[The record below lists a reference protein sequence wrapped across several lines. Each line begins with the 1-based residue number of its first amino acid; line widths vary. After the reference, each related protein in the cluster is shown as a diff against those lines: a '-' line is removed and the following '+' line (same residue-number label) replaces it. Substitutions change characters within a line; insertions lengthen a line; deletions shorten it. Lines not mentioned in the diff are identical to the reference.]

1 MRRFDYGMDNRNIS
15 KITVVG
21 SGSSGNSYILD
32 CGDDK
37 LIIELGVDIQKVFK
51 VLDYDI
57 DNVVGCLVTHI
68 HKDHSAYIT
77 HALRHAL
84 PIYSCEEV
92 VKKYKQVNLLKLGEK
107 VQIGRFKVQPIEV
120 PHSCQCYA
128 YLIEHN
134 AIGRMLFATD
144 CKHFCYKIK
153 NLNHIFIEA
162 NWDEELVVDSLCRD
176 EEIRSRYCNHME
188 IQSTLQALRNNFNSN
203 LQNICLIHLSGGNAN
218 PKMFKDMV
226 RGSLGFDNVFI
237 ADKGVEIPLQ
247 LSEF

>member
-1 MRRFDYGMDNRNIS
+1 MRRLYYGMDNRNIS

-21 SGSSGNSYILD
+21 SGSSGNAYILHCD
-32 CGDDK
+32 NEK
-37 LIIELGVDIQKVFK
+37 LIIELGVDFN
-51 VLDYDI
+51 DI
-57 DNVVGCLVTHI
+57 LKSLSHKIDDVVACLVTHG
-68 HKDHSAYIT
+68 HLDHSKYIT
-77 HALRHAL
+77 HAIAHAL

-92 VKKYKQVNLLKLGEK
+92 ANKYKRVHLLKLGEK
-107 VQIGRFKVQPIEV
+107 VQIGGFRVQPIEV

-144 CKHFCYKIK
+144 CKHFGYKIK

-162 NWDEELVVDSLCRD
+162 NWDEELVVDALCRD
-176 EEIRSRYCNHME
+176 EEIRSRYRNHME
-188 IQSTLQALRNNFNSN
+188 IRSTLQALRNNFNSN
-203 LQNICLIHLSGGNAN
+203 LQNICLIHLSGGNSH
-218 PKMFKDMV
+218 PKMFKEMV

-237 ADKGVEIPLQ
+237 ADKGIEIPLQ